1 MRMLQIGLGGFGR
14 KWAAITRPHLVAVV
28 DPDPAARAW
37 AVAELGLAPERAF
50 ATLTDALADGGFTT
64 ALVASPPDDHHASCA
79 RLLEAGI
86 DVLVEKPLATT
97 LADARELVAIADRTG
112 RILMVSQNYR
122 FRPHPRAVQAAVR
135 SGMIGNL
142 VSVRIACR
150 RNTRGIFGA
159 GNFRYEMEHP
169 YILDMA
175 IHHVDLLRAL
185 TGREVLRVDARS
197 WSAPDSEYRHH
208 PSTLALM
215 DLDGGVPVVYEGDW
229 AARGGQTSWN
239 ADWELVGSL
248 GRLTWVGD
256 VDDHLQGV
264 VTLARWGEA
273 PRTLRVAPQP
283 AVDQEATL
291 AAFID
296 AVASR
301 RPPETSAADNIRS
314 LAIVLACVESI
325 ESGAPREL
333 PVGHAS

>member
-1 MRMLQIGLGGFGR
+1 MRMLQVGLGGFGK
-14 KWAAITRPHLVAVV
+14 KWAEVARPHLVAVV

-37 AVAELGLAPERAF
+37 AVAQVGIRPERAH
-50 ATLTDALADGGFTT
+50 ATLEEAMVASGFDA
-64 ALVASPPDDHHASCA
+64 ALVTSPPNDHHASCA
-79 RLLEAGI
+79 RLLGAGA
-86 DVLVEKPLATT
+86 DVIVENPLATSM
-97 LADARELVAIADRTG
+97 ADARDLVAIAERTG

-122 FRPHPRAVQAAVR
+122 YRPHPRAVQAAVR

-159 GNFRYEMEHP
+159 DNFHYEMEHP
-169 YILDMA
+169 YTLDMA

-185 TGREVLRVDARS
+185 TGRDVRRVDARS
-197 WSAPDSEYRHH
+197 WPAPDSEYRHH
-208 PSTLALM
+208 PSTLALI
-215 DLDGGVPVVYEGDW
+215 DLEGGVPVVYEGDW
-229 AARGGQTSWN
+229 ATRGAQTSWN

-248 GRLTWVGD
+248 GRLTWIGD